1 MTYVIYK
8 GIKYEVISRE
18 LDLSSKNIEDI
29 TKIKGLTKITNLNG
43 LNLSN
48 NNISKIEGL
57 KKLVVLEKLE
67 LSNNRIKEISGL
79 NTLEHLEMFN

>member
-48 NNISKIEGL
+48 N
-57 KKLVVLEKLE
+57 
-67 LSNNRIKEISGL
+67 RIKEISGL